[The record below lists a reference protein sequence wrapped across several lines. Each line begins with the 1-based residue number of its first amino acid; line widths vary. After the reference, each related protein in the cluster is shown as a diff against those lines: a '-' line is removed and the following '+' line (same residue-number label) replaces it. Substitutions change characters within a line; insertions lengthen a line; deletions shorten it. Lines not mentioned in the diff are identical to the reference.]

1 MAIVK
6 ECKTA
11 AGVTIKF
18 NDAVY
23 AGKSEEEKEKLR
35 KDINRTISSQ
45 LLKKDDFKI

>member
-23 AGKSEEEKEKLR
+23 AGKSEEEKEKPR
-35 KDINRTISSQ
+35 KEINRTIARI
-45 LLKKDDFKI
+45 LLKKEDFQI